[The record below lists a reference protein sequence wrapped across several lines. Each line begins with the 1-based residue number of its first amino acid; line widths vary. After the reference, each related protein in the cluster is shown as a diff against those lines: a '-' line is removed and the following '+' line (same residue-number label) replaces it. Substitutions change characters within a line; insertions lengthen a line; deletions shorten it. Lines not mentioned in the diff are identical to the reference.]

1 MRDGTYMFNLEG
13 LIPKLCLIAQE
24 MGNDERM
31 LRLRC
36 AGLQALSS
44 TVDPFLR
51 LVDDGKLQAV
61 DHRTGVDGMVK
72 VYGSKEDDED
82 ALKLLSAIKISE
94 EQSTEYFASMIL
106 ENLGKLSNAELTNIK
121 EQLVKDFLPDDVC
134 PLGAQLVSET
144 AGKICESGSKD
155 LSEVEHSIFSAS
167 DDDPGD
173 SFLSQTDSC
182 SPLTLESPSLLSVDQ
197 FMDMVSETTK
207 EVGQLSS
214 LIPSDM
220 PFKDMASQ
228 CEALQVGKQQVMSN
242 FMAAPVI
249 QDSSTSLCSQDST
262 QAHNKPSYS
271 DLQPGYFTTSSIIG
285 VPMRCGAKFQH
296 QPDFFCLPASTPY
309 DNFLK
314 AAGG

>member
-1 MRDGTYMFNLEG
+1 
-13 LIPKLCLIAQE
+13 
-24 MGNDERM
+24 
-31 LRLRC
+31 
-36 AGLQALSS
+36 
-44 TVDPFLR
+44 
-51 LVDDGKLQAV
+51 
-61 DHRTGVDGMVK
+61 MVK
-72 VYGSKEDDED
+72 VYGSKGDDED

-155 LSEVEHSIFSAS
+155 LSEVVEHSIFSAS

-197 FMDMVSETTK
+197 FMDMIDTSLEHGFTPNFLKIKMYDWSETTK
-207 EVGQLSS
+207 VVGQLSS

-242 FMAAPVI
+242 FLAAPVI

-271 DLQPGYFTTSSIIG
+271 DLQPGYFTTSSMIG
-285 VPMRCGAKFQH
+285 VPMRCGAEFQH
-296 QPDFFCLPASTPY
+296 QPVFFCLPASTPY